1 MPSTLTVLGVR
12 REKVT
17 TSTSAGSRRLYINSP
32 LLLLFPV
39 FCVFKFL
46 ANQNRM
52 NLTIICT
59 IYSYHIGILD
69 LVILMFLLFFLY
81 FPKKSI
87 LGSQEFEKS
96 LIRLVSLHPG
106 NLAIFRIII

>member
-12 REKVT
+12 KEKVT
-17 TSTSAGSRRLYINSP
+17 TSTLAGSRRLYINSP

-59 IYSYHIGILD
+59 IYSYWDFRLGHFF
-69 LVILMFLLFFLY
+69 VFTVFSLF
-81 FPKKSI
+81 
-87 LGSQEFEKS
+87 SQEIYS
-96 LIRLVSLHPG
+96 W
-106 NLAIFRIII
+106 LAGV